1 MTVAQEAEKIKQQFE
16 EAKQQIKMLENQLD
30 DWQTFAANQQK
41 QKTSELTEEQRII
54 AKMFDAFQKSG
65 ETKWAL

>member
-1 MTVAQEAEKIKQQFE
+1 MTVAQEAEKIKKQFE

-30 DWQTFAANQQK
+30 DWQTFAVDQQK

-65 ETKWAL
+65 ETK